1 MVMRMTKLEEK
12 VFRDPVYGYV
22 HVYDQLIWDL
32 IQTKEVQRLRR
43 IKQLGGTYMVFHT
56 AEHSRFSHSL
66 GVYEMARKIIRAL
79 MHRGTILS
87 EDERLLVLSAALLH
101 DLGHGPFSH
110 SFESVFS
117 VRHELFTERI
127 IMENTEVNR
136 VLEAYQ
142 KGFATKV
149 RDVINKTYPNPLI
162 ISIISSQL
170 DADRLDYL
178 LRDAYFTGAP
188 YGEIDVERILRTMRV
203 VNNKIVYKVSGMHAI
218 EDYLMSRYQ
227 MYWQVYL
234 HSTGRSFDLVIQNML
249 RRVREL
255 IFSGYEFKR
264 PLEALKDLFLEEEP
278 SVETYLKFDD
288 STISYYASLFTD
300 EEDEIL
306 RDFADRF
313 INRRLLK
320 EVHYT
325 PNDETNEKL
334 KQVKEYMIELGI
346 NPDYY
351 LLTDHCVKTPYDY
364 YGHKTNCLP
373 DCIELLMRDGSIQE
387 ISEVSTIIKGII
399 AVKPKQEHKVYFPLD
414 LIRLSPDGE
423 AKQRILELL
432 HEKLRKKICLKKLL
446 S

>member
-1 MVMRMTKLEEK
+1 MVKLEEK

-22 HVYDQLIWDL
+22 HVFDKLIWDL

-79 MHRGTILS
+79 MYCGTVL
-87 EDERLLVLSAALLH
+87 EEEERLLVLSAALLH

-110 SFESVFS
+110 SFESVFN

-127 IMENTEVNR
+127 IMEDTEVNQ
-136 VLEAYQ
+136 VLESYQ

-149 RDVINKTYPNPLI
+149 RDVINKTYENPLVI
-162 ISIISSQL
+162 NIISSQL

-255 IFSGYEFKR
+255 VLSGYQFR
-264 PLEALKDLFLEEEP
+264 HPIGALADLFLEKDL

-288 STISYYASLFTD
+288 ATISHYASLFVE

-306 RDFADRF
+306 SDFADRF
-313 INRRLLK
+313 IHRRLLK
-320 EVHYT
+320 EMHYV
-325 PNDETNEKL
+325 PNDEVNKNL
-334 KQVKEYMIELGI
+334 IKIGEYMSILGI
-346 NPDYY
+346 DPTYY
-351 LLTDHCVKTPYDY
+351 LITDHSVKTPYDY

-373 DCIELLMRDGSIQE
+373 DCIELLMRDGSIKE

-399 AVKPKQEHKVYFPLD
+399 AVKPKQEYKIYFPLD
-414 LIRLSPDGE
+414 LIKASGNE
-423 AKQRILELL
+423 EIKNKILELL
-432 HEKLRKKICLKKLL
+432 PENIQ
-446 S
+446 

>member
-1 MVMRMTKLEEK
+1 MKMLEEK

-22 HVYDQLIWDL
+22 HVYDKLIWDL

-66 GVYEMARKIIRAL
+66 GVYEMARQMIRAL
-79 MHRGTILS
+79 FHREIELD
-87 EDERLLVLSAALLH
+87 EEERLLILSAALLH

-110 SFESVFS
+110 SFESVFE
-117 VRHELFTERI
+117 VRHEVFTERI
-127 IMENTEVNR
+127 IMENTEVNA
-136 VLEAYQ
+136 VLENYQ
-142 KGFATKV
+142 PGFAKKV
-149 RDVINKTYPNPLI
+149 RDVINKTYPNPLVI
-162 ISIISSQL
+162 NIISSQL

-188 YGEIDVERILRTMRV
+188 YGEIDVDRILRTMRV
-203 VNNKIVYKVSGMHAI
+203 INNKIVYKVSGMHAI

-351 LLTDHCVKTPYDY
+351 LLTDHSVKTPYDY

-414 LIRLSPDGE
+414 LIRLSQDGE

-432 HEKLRKKICLKKLL
+432 HENVQ
-446 S
+446 

>member
-1 MVMRMTKLEEK
+1 MTKLEEK

-306 RDFADRF
+306 RDLADRF

-351 LLTDHCVKTPYDY
+351 LLTDHSVKTPYDY

-414 LIRLSPDGE
+414 LIQLSPDGE

-432 HEKLRKKICLKKLL
+432 HENVQ
-446 S
+446 

>member
-1 MVMRMTKLEEK
+1 MKKLEEK
-12 VFRDPVYGYV
+12 VFRDPIYGYI

-87 EDERLLVLSAALLH
+87 EEERLLVLSAALLH

-110 SFESVFS
+110 SFESVFG
-117 VRHELFTERI
+117 VRHELFTEKI
-127 IMENTEVNR
+127 IIGNTEVNR
-136 VLEAYQ
+136 VLESYC

-149 RDVINKTYPNPLI
+149 RDVINKSYPNPLI
-162 ISIISSQL
+162 VSIISSQL

-178 LRDAYFTGAP
+178 LRDAYFTGAS
-188 YGEIDVERILRTMRV
+188 YGEIDVDRILRTMRV

-234 HSTGRSFDLVIQNML
+234 HSTGRSFDLVIQRML
-249 RRVREL
+249 HRVREL
-255 IFSGYEFKR
+255 IFTGYKFKH
-264 PLEALKDLFLEEEP
+264 PLGALKDLFLEEEL

-288 STISYYASLFTD
+288 STLIYYISQFID
-300 EEDEIL
+300 EDDEIL
-306 RDFADRF
+306 HDLADRF
-313 INRRLLK
+313 INRRLFK
-320 EVHYT
+320 EIHYT
-325 PNDETNEKL
+325 PSDEMDEKL
-334 KQVKEYMIELGI
+334 KEVKEYMIELGI
-346 NPDYY
+346 DPEYY
-351 LLTDHCVKTPYDY
+351 LLTDYSMKTPYDY
-364 YGHKTNCLP
+364 YGHKKNCLP

-399 AVKPKQEHKVYFPLD
+399 DVKPKQEYKIYFPLD
-414 LIRLSPDGE
+414 LVLKSPEGK
-423 AKQRILELL
+423 AKERILELL
-432 HEKLRKKICLKKLL
+432 HEDVQ
-446 S
+446 

>member
-1 MVMRMTKLEEK
+1 MKKLEEK
-12 VFRDPVYGYV
+12 VFRDPIYGYI

-79 MHRGTILS
+79 MHRGTVLS
-87 EDERLLVLSAALLH
+87 EEERLLVLSAALLH

-110 SFESVFS
+110 SFESVFG
-117 VRHELFTERI
+117 VRHELFTEKI
-127 IMENTEVNR
+127 IIGNTEVNR
-136 VLEAYQ
+136 VLESYC

-149 RDVINKTYPNPLI
+149 RDVINKSYPNPLI
-162 ISIISSQL
+162 VSIISSQL

-178 LRDAYFTGAP
+178 LRDAYFTGAS
-188 YGEIDVERILRTMRV
+188 YGEIDVDRILRTMRV

-234 HSTGRSFDLVIQNML
+234 HSTGRSFDLVIQRML
-249 RRVREL
+249 HRVREL
-255 IFSGYEFKR
+255 IFTGYKFKH
-264 PLEALKDLFLEEEP
+264 PLGALKDLFLEEEL

-288 STISYYASLFTD
+288 STLIYYISQFID
-300 EEDEIL
+300 EDDEIL
-306 RDFADRF
+306 HDLADRF
-313 INRRLLK
+313 INRRLFK
-320 EVHYT
+320 EIHYT
-325 PNDETNEKL
+325 PSDEMDEKL
-334 KQVKEYMIELGI
+334 KEVKEYMIELGI
-346 NPDYY
+346 NPEYY
-351 LLTDHCVKTPYDY
+351 LLTDYSMKTPYDY
-364 YGHKTNCLP
+364 YGHKKNCLP

-399 AVKPKQEHKVYFPLD
+399 DVKPKQEYKIYFPLD
-414 LIRLSPDGE
+414 LVLKSPEGK
-423 AKQRILELL
+423 AKERILELL
-432 HEKLRKKICLKKLL
+432 HEDVQ
-446 S
+446 

>member
-1 MVMRMTKLEEK
+1 MVKLEEK

-22 HVYDQLIWDL
+22 HVFDKLIWDL

-79 MHRGTILS
+79 MYCGTVL
-87 EDERLLVLSAALLH
+87 EEEERLLVLSAALLH

-110 SFESVFS
+110 SFESVFN

-127 IMENTEVNR
+127 IMEGTEVNQ
-136 VLEAYQ
+136 VLESYQ

-149 RDVINKTYPNPLI
+149 RDVINKTYENPLVI
-162 ISIISSQL
+162 NIISSQL

-255 IFSGYEFKR
+255 VLSGYQFR
-264 PLEALKDLFLEEEP
+264 HPIGALADLFLEKDL

-288 STISYYASLFTD
+288 ATISHYASLFVE

-306 RDFADRF
+306 SDFADRF
-313 INRRLLK
+313 IHRRLLK
-320 EVHYT
+320 EMHYV
-325 PNDETNEKL
+325 PNDEVNKNL
-334 KQVKEYMIELGI
+334 IKIGEYMSILGI
-346 NPDYY
+346 NPTYY
-351 LLTDHCVKTPYDY
+351 LITDHSVKTPYDY

-373 DCIELLMRDGSIQE
+373 DCIELLMRDGSIKE

-399 AVKPKQEHKVYFPLD
+399 AVKPKQEYKIYFPLD
-414 LIRLSPDGE
+414 LIKASGNVE
-423 AKQRILELL
+423 IKNKILELL
-432 HEKLRKKICLKKLL
+432 PENIQ
-446 S
+446 

>member
-1 MVMRMTKLEEK
+1 MTKLEEK

-66 GVYEMARKIIRAL
+66 GVYEMARRIIRAL
-79 MHRGTILS
+79 MHQETVLS
-87 EDERLLVLSAALLH
+87 EEERLLVLSAALLH

-110 SFESVFS
+110 SFEAVFS

-127 IMENTEVNR
+127 IMEDTEVNR

-142 KGFATKV
+142 KGFAKKV
-149 RDVINKTYPNPLI
+149 RDVINKTYPNPLVI
-162 ISIISSQL
+162 NIISSQL

-234 HSTGRSFDLVIQNML
+234 HSAGRSFDLVIQRML
-249 RRVREL
+249 HRVREL
-255 IFSGYEFKR
+255 IFEGYEFNCH
-264 PLEALKDLFLEEEP
+264 LGAIKDLFLEEEP

-288 STISYYASLFTD
+288 STILYYASLFA
-300 EEDEIL
+300 EEKDPIL
-306 RDFADRF
+306 SDLADRF

-325 PNDETNEKL
+325 PSDETHEKL
-334 KQVKEYMIELGI
+334 KQIREYMIELGI

-351 LLTDHCVKTPYDY
+351 LLTDHSVKTPYDY

-414 LIRLSPDGE
+414 LISE
-423 AKQRILELL
+423 SQNEEVKKKVIELL
-432 HEKLRKKICLKKLL
+432 YENVK
-446 S
+446 

>member
-1 MVMRMTKLEEK
+1 MVKLEEK

-22 HVYDQLIWDL
+22 HVFDKLIWDL
-32 IQTKEVQRLRR
+32 VQTKEVQRLRR

-79 MHRGTILS
+79 MYCGTVL
-87 EDERLLVLSAALLH
+87 EEEERLLVLSAALLH

-110 SFESVFS
+110 SFESVFN

-127 IMENTEVNR
+127 IMEDTEVNQ
-136 VLEAYQ
+136 VLESYQ
-142 KGFATKV
+142 KGFAMKV
-149 RDVINKTYPNPLI
+149 RDVINKTYENPLVI
-162 ISIISSQL
+162 NIISSQL

-255 IFSGYEFKR
+255 VLSGYQFR
-264 PLEALKDLFLEEEP
+264 HPIGALADLFLEKDL

-288 STISYYASLFTD
+288 ATISHYASLFVE

-306 RDFADRF
+306 SDFADRF
-313 INRRLLK
+313 IHRRLLK
-320 EVHYT
+320 EMHYV
-325 PNDETNEKL
+325 PNDEVNKNL
-334 KQVKEYMIELGI
+334 IKIGEYMSILGI
-346 NPDYY
+346 DPTYY
-351 LLTDHCVKTPYDY
+351 LITDHSVKTPYDY

-373 DCIELLMRDGSIQE
+373 DCIELLMRDGSIKE

-399 AVKPKQEHKVYFPLD
+399 AVKPKQEYKIYFPLD
-414 LIRLSPDGE
+414 LIKASGNE
-423 AKQRILELL
+423 EIKNKILELL
-432 HEKLRKKICLKKLL
+432 PENIQ
-446 S
+446 

>member
-22 HVYDQLIWDL
+22 HVYDKLIWDL

-351 LLTDHCVKTPYDY
+351 LLTDHSVKTPYDY

-414 LIRLSPDGE
+414 LIRLSQDGE

-432 HEKLRKKICLKKLL
+432 HENVQ
-446 S
+446 

>member
-127 IMENTEVNR
+127 IMEDTEVNR

-306 RDFADRF
+306 RDLADRF

-351 LLTDHCVKTPYDY
+351 LLTDHSVKTPYDY

-373 DCIELLMRDGSIQE
+373 DCIELLMRNGSIQE

-414 LIRLSPDGE
+414 LIQLSPDGE

-432 HEKLRKKICLKKLL
+432 HENVQ
-446 S
+446 

>member
-1 MVMRMTKLEEK
+1 MVKLEEK

-22 HVYDQLIWDL
+22 HVFDKLIWDL
-32 IQTKEVQRLRR
+32 VQTKEVQRLRR

-79 MHRGTILS
+79 MYCGTVL
-87 EDERLLVLSAALLH
+87 EEEERLLVLSAALLH

-110 SFESVFS
+110 SFESVFN

-127 IMENTEVNR
+127 IMEDTEVNQ
-136 VLEAYQ
+136 VLESYQ

-149 RDVINKTYPNPLI
+149 RDVINKTYENPLVI
-162 ISIISSQL
+162 NIISSQL

-203 VNNKIVYKVSGMHAI
+203 VNNKMVYKVSGMHAI

-255 IFSGYEFKR
+255 VLSGYQFR
-264 PLEALKDLFLEEEP
+264 HPIGALADLFLEKDL

-288 STISYYASLFTD
+288 ATISHYASLFVE

-306 RDFADRF
+306 SDFADRF
-313 INRRLLK
+313 IHRRLLK
-320 EVHYT
+320 EMHYV
-325 PNDETNEKL
+325 PNDEVNKNL
-334 KQVKEYMIELGI
+334 IKIGEYMSILGI
-346 NPDYY
+346 DPTYY
-351 LLTDHCVKTPYDY
+351 LITDHSVKTPYDY

-373 DCIELLMRDGSIQE
+373 DCIELLMRDGSIKE

-399 AVKPKQEHKVYFPLD
+399 AVKPKQEYKIYFPLD
-414 LIRLSPDGE
+414 LIKASGNE
-423 AKQRILELL
+423 EIKNKILELL
-432 HEKLRKKICLKKLL
+432 PENIQ
-446 S
+446 

>member
-1 MVMRMTKLEEK
+1 MLMKKLEEK

-66 GVYEMARKIIRAL
+66 GVYEMARRIIRAL
-79 MHRGTILS
+79 MHQETVLS
-87 EDERLLVLSAALLH
+87 EEERLLVLSAALLH

-127 IMENTEVNR
+127 IMEDTEVNR

-142 KGFATKV
+142 KGFAKKV
-149 RDVINKTYPNPLI
+149 RDVINKTYSNPLVI
-162 ISIISSQL
+162 NIISSQL

-188 YGEIDVERILRTMRV
+188 YGEIDVDRILRTMRV

-234 HSTGRSFDLVIQNML
+234 HSAGRSFDLVIQRML
-249 RRVREL
+249 HRVREL
-255 IFSGYEFKR
+255 IFEGYEFNCH
-264 PLEALKDLFLEEEP
+264 LGAIKDLFLEEEP

-288 STISYYASLFTD
+288 STILYYASLFA
-300 EEDEIL
+300 EEKDVIL
-306 RDFADRF
+306 SDLADRF

-325 PNDETNEKL
+325 PSDETHEKL
-334 KQVKEYMIELGI
+334 KQIREYMIELGI

-351 LLTDHCVKTPYDY
+351 LLTDHSVKTPYDY

-414 LIRLSPDGE
+414 LISE
-423 AKQRILELL
+423 SQNEEVKKKVIELL
-432 HEKLRKKICLKKLL
+432 YENVK
-446 S
+446 

>member
-1 MVMRMTKLEEK
+1 MVMRMTKIEEK

-351 LLTDHCVKTPYDY
+351 LLTDHSVKTPYDY

-414 LIRLSPDGE
+414 LIRLSQDGE

-432 HEKLRKKICLKKLL
+432 HENVQ
-446 S
+446 

>member
-1 MVMRMTKLEEK
+1 MVKLEEK

-22 HVYDQLIWDL
+22 HVFDKLIWDL
-32 IQTKEVQRLRR
+32 VQTKEVQRLRR

-79 MHRGTILS
+79 MYCGTGL
-87 EDERLLVLSAALLH
+87 EEEERLLVLSAALLH

-110 SFESVFS
+110 SFESVFN

-127 IMENTEVNR
+127 IMEDTEVNQ
-136 VLEAYQ
+136 VLESYQ

-149 RDVINKTYPNPLI
+149 RDVINKTYENPLVI
-162 ISIISSQL
+162 NIISSQL

-255 IFSGYEFKR
+255 VLSGYQFR
-264 PLEALKDLFLEEEP
+264 HPIGALADLFLEKDL

-288 STISYYASLFTD
+288 ATISHYASLFVE

-306 RDFADRF
+306 SDFADRF
-313 INRRLLK
+313 IHRRLLK
-320 EVHYT
+320 EMHYV
-325 PNDETNEKL
+325 PNDEVNKNL
-334 KQVKEYMIELGI
+334 IKIGEYMSILGI
-346 NPDYY
+346 DPTYY
-351 LLTDHCVKTPYDY
+351 LITDHSVKTPYDY

-373 DCIELLMRDGSIQE
+373 DCIELLMRDGSIKE

-399 AVKPKQEHKVYFPLD
+399 AVKPKQEYKIYFPLD
-414 LIRLSPDGE
+414 LIKASGNE
-423 AKQRILELL
+423 EIKNKILELL
-432 HEKLRKKICLKKLL
+432 PENIQ
-446 S
+446 

>member
-1 MVMRMTKLEEK
+1 MKMLEEK

-22 HVYDQLIWDL
+22 HVYDKLIWDL

-306 RDFADRF
+306 RDLADRF

-351 LLTDHCVKTPYDY
+351 LLTDHSVKTPYDY

-432 HEKLRKKICLKKLL
+432 HENVQ
-446 S
+446 

>member
-1 MVMRMTKLEEK
+1 MVMSMAKLEEK

-66 GVYEMARKIIRAL
+66 GVYEMARRIIRAL
-79 MHRGTILS
+79 MHRGTVLC

-127 IMENTEVNR
+127 IMEDTEVNR

-142 KGFATKV
+142 EGFAKKV
-149 RDVINKTYPNPLI
+149 RDVINKTYPNLLVI
-162 ISIISSQL
+162 NIISSQL

-234 HSTGRSFDLVIQNML
+234 HSTGRSFDLIIQRML
-249 RRVREL
+249 HRVREL
-255 IFSGYEFKR
+255 IFEGYEFKCH
-264 PLEALKDLFLEEEP
+264 LGAIKDLFLEEEP

-288 STISYYASLFTD
+288 STILYYASLFIE
-300 EEDEIL
+300 EEDSIL
-306 RDFADRF
+306 SDLADRF

-325 PNDETNEKL
+325 PSDEAHEKL
-334 KQVKEYMIELGI
+334 KQIKEYMIELGI
-346 NPDYY
+346 NPEYY
-351 LLTDHCVKTPYDY
+351 LLTDHSVKTPYDY

-414 LIRLSPDGE
+414 LISASKDE
-423 AKQRILELL
+423 EIKQKIIELL
-432 HEKLRKKICLKKLL
+432 YENVQ
-446 S
+446 

>member
-1 MVMRMTKLEEK
+1 MRMTKLEEK

-351 LLTDHCVKTPYDY
+351 LLTDHSVKTPYDY

-414 LIRLSPDGE
+414 LIRLSQDGE
-423 AKQRILELL
+423 AKQRIIELL
-432 HEKLRKKICLKKLL
+432 HENVQ
-446 S
+446 

>member
-1 MVMRMTKLEEK
+1 MKKLEEK
-12 VFRDPVYGYV
+12 VFRDPIYGYI

-79 MHRGTILS
+79 MHRGTVLS
-87 EDERLLVLSAALLH
+87 EEERLLVLSAALLH

-110 SFESVFS
+110 SFESVFG
-117 VRHELFTERI
+117 VRHELFTEKI
-127 IMENTEVNR
+127 IIGNTEVNR
-136 VLEAYQ
+136 VLESYC

-149 RDVINKTYPNPLI
+149 RDVINKSYPNPLI
-162 ISIISSQL
+162 VSIISSQL

-178 LRDAYFTGAP
+178 LRDAYFTGAS
-188 YGEIDVERILRTMRV
+188 YGEIDVDRILRTMRV

-234 HSTGRSFDLVIQNML
+234 HSTGRSFDLVIQRML
-249 RRVREL
+249 HRVREL
-255 IFSGYEFKR
+255 IFTGYKFKH
-264 PLEALKDLFLEEEP
+264 PLGALKDLFLEEEL

-288 STISYYASLFTD
+288 STLIYYISQFID
-300 EEDEIL
+300 EDDEIL
-306 RDFADRF
+306 HDLADRF
-313 INRRLLK
+313 INRRLFK
-320 EVHYT
+320 EIHYT
-325 PNDETNEKL
+325 PSDEMDEKL
-334 KQVKEYMIELGI
+334 KEVKEYMIELGI
-346 NPDYY
+346 NPEYY
-351 LLTDHCVKTPYDY
+351 LLTDYSMKTPYDY
-364 YGHKTNCLP
+364 YGHKKNCLP

-399 AVKPKQEHKVYFPLD
+399 DVKPKQEYKIYFPLD
-414 LIRLSPDGE
+414 LVLKSPEGK

-432 HEKLRKKICLKKLL
+432 HEDVQ
-446 S
+446 

>member
-1 MVMRMTKLEEK
+1 MVKLEEK

-22 HVYDQLIWDL
+22 HVFDKLIWDL

-79 MHRGTILS
+79 MYCGTVL
-87 EDERLLVLSAALLH
+87 EEEERLLVLSAALLH

-110 SFESVFS
+110 SFESVFN

-127 IMENTEVNR
+127 IMEDTEVNQ
-136 VLEAYQ
+136 VLESYQ

-149 RDVINKTYPNPLI
+149 RDVINKTYENPLVI
-162 ISIISSQL
+162 NIISSQL

-188 YGEIDVERILRTMRV
+188 YGEIDVERMLRTMRV

-255 IFSGYEFKR
+255 VLSGYQFR
-264 PLEALKDLFLEEEP
+264 HPIGALADLFLEKDL

-288 STISYYASLFTD
+288 ATISHYASLFVE

-306 RDFADRF
+306 SDFADRF
-313 INRRLLK
+313 IHRRLLK
-320 EVHYT
+320 EMHYV
-325 PNDETNEKL
+325 PNDEVNKNL
-334 KQVKEYMIELGI
+334 IKIGEYMSILGI
-346 NPDYY
+346 NPTYY
-351 LLTDHCVKTPYDY
+351 LITDHSVKTPYDY

-373 DCIELLMRDGSIQE
+373 DCIELLMRDGSIKE

-399 AVKPKQEHKVYFPLD
+399 AVKPKQEYKIYFPLD
-414 LIRLSPDGE
+414 LIKASGNVE
-423 AKQRILELL
+423 IKNKILELL
-432 HEKLRKKICLKKLL
+432 PENIQ
-446 S
+446 

>member
-1 MVMRMTKLEEK
+1 MTKLEEK

-43 IKQLGGTYMVFHT
+43 IKSLGGTYMVFHT

-66 GVYEMARKIIRAL
+66 GVYEMARRIIRAL
-79 MHRGTILS
+79 MHQETVLS
-87 EDERLLVLSAALLH
+87 EEERLLVLSAALLH

-110 SFESVFS
+110 SFEAVFS

-127 IMENTEVNR
+127 IMEDTEVNR
-136 VLEAYQ
+136 VLEGYQ
-142 KGFATKV
+142 KGFAKKV
-149 RDVINKTYPNPLI
+149 RDVINKTYPNPLVI
-162 ISIISSQL
+162 NIISSQL

-234 HSTGRSFDLVIQNML
+234 HSAGRSFDLVIQRML
-249 RRVREL
+249 HRVREL
-255 IFSGYEFKR
+255 IFEGYEFNCH
-264 PLEALKDLFLEEEP
+264 LGAIKDLFLEEEP

-288 STISYYASLFTD
+288 STILYYASLFA
-300 EEDEIL
+300 EEKDPIL
-306 RDFADRF
+306 SDLADRF

-325 PNDETNEKL
+325 PSDETHEKL
-334 KQVKEYMIELGI
+334 KQIREYMIELGI

-351 LLTDHCVKTPYDY
+351 LLTDHSVKTPYDY

-414 LIRLSPDGE
+414 LISE
-423 AKQRILELL
+423 SQNEEVKKKVIELL
-432 HEKLRKKICLKKLL
+432 YENVK
-446 S
+446 

>member
-1 MVMRMTKLEEK
+1 MVMVMVKLEEK

-22 HVYDQLIWDL
+22 HVYDSLIWNL

-66 GVYEMARKIIRAL
+66 GVYEMARKMIRAL
-79 MHRGTILS
+79 MYCGTILE

-127 IMENTEVNR
+127 IMENTEVHQ
-136 VLEAYQ
+136 VLEDYQ
-142 KGFATKV
+142 EGFSKKV
-149 RDVINKTYPNPLI
+149 RDVINKTYQNPLVT
-162 ISIISSQL
+162 SIISSQL

-255 IFSGYEFKR
+255 VLSDYQFKY
-264 PLEALKDLFLEEEP
+264 PIGALADLFLEKNL

-288 STISYYASLFTD
+288 ATITYYASLFV
-300 EEDEIL
+300 EEDDEIL
-306 RDFADRF
+306 SDFADRF
-313 INRRLLK
+313 VHRRLLK
-320 EVHYT
+320 EMHYT
-325 PNDETNEKL
+325 PDDKMNENLEKIR
-334 KQVKEYMIELGI
+334 KYMSVLGI

-351 LLTDHCVKTPYDY
+351 LLTDHSVKTPYDY
-364 YGHKTNCLP
+364 YGHKKNCLP

-387 ISEVSTIIKGII
+387 ISEVSTIIRGII
-399 AVKPKQEHKVYFPLD
+399 AVKPKQEHKIYFPLD
-414 LIRLSPDGE
+414 LIKASDNV
-423 AKQRILELL
+423 AVKDKILELL
-432 HEKLRKKICLKKLL
+432 PENIK
-446 S
+446 

>member
-351 LLTDHCVKTPYDY
+351 LLTDHSVKTPYDY

-414 LIRLSPDGE
+414 LIQLSPDGE

-432 HEKLRKKICLKKLL
+432 HENVQ
-446 S
+446 

>member
-1 MVMRMTKLEEK
+1 MVKLEEK

-22 HVYDQLIWDL
+22 HVFDKLIWDL

-79 MHRGTILS
+79 MYCGTVL
-87 EDERLLVLSAALLH
+87 EEEERLLVLSAALLH

-110 SFESVFS
+110 SFESVFN

-127 IMENTEVNR
+127 IMEDTEVNQ
-136 VLEAYQ
+136 VLESYQ

-149 RDVINKTYPNPLI
+149 RDVINKTYENPLVI
-162 ISIISSQL
+162 NIISSQL

-255 IFSGYEFKR
+255 VLSGYQFR
-264 PLEALKDLFLEEEP
+264 HPIGALADLFLEKDL

-288 STISYYASLFTD
+288 ATISHYASLFVE

-306 RDFADRF
+306 SDFADRF
-313 INRRLLK
+313 IHRRLLK
-320 EVHYT
+320 EMHYV
-325 PNDETNEKL
+325 PNDEVNKNL
-334 KQVKEYMIELGI
+334 IKIGEYMSILGI
-346 NPDYY
+346 NPTYY
-351 LLTDHCVKTPYDY
+351 LITDHSVKTPYDY

-373 DCIELLMRDGSIQE
+373 DCIELLMRDGSIKE

-399 AVKPKQEHKVYFPLD
+399 TVKPKQEYKIYFPLD
-414 LIRLSPDGE
+414 LIKASGNVE
-423 AKQRILELL
+423 IKNKILELL
-432 HEKLRKKICLKKLL
+432 PENIQ
-446 S
+446 

>member
-1 MVMRMTKLEEK
+1 MTKLEEK

-127 IMENTEVNR
+127 IMEGTEVNK
-136 VLEAYQ
+136 VLESYQ

-288 STISYYASLFTD
+288 STIIYYASLFMD

-306 RDFADRF
+306 RDLADRF

-325 PNDETNEKL
+325 PSDEINEKL
-334 KQVKEYMIELGI
+334 KQVKDYMIELGI
-346 NPDYY
+346 NPKYY
-351 LLTDHCVKTPYDY
+351 LLTDHSVKTPYDY

-432 HEKLRKKICLKKLL
+432 HENVQ
-446 S
+446 

>member
-1 MVMRMTKLEEK
+1 MVKLEEK

-22 HVYDQLIWDL
+22 HVFDKLIWDL

-79 MHRGTILS
+79 MYCGTVL
-87 EDERLLVLSAALLH
+87 EEEERLLVLSAALLH

-110 SFESVFS
+110 SFESVFN

-127 IMENTEVNR
+127 IMEDTEVNQ
-136 VLEAYQ
+136 VLESYQ

-149 RDVINKTYPNPLI
+149 RDVINKTYENPLVI
-162 ISIISSQL
+162 NIISSQL

-255 IFSGYEFKR
+255 VLSGYQFR
-264 PLEALKDLFLEEEP
+264 HPIGALADLFLEKDL

-288 STISYYASLFTD
+288 ATISHYASLFVE

-306 RDFADRF
+306 SDFADRF
-313 INRRLLK
+313 IHRRLLK
-320 EVHYT
+320 EMHYV
-325 PNDETNEKL
+325 PNDEVNKNL
-334 KQVKEYMIELGI
+334 IKIGEYMSILGI
-346 NPDYY
+346 NPTYY
-351 LLTDHCVKTPYDY
+351 LITDHSVKTPYDY

-373 DCIELLMRDGSIQE
+373 DCIELLMRDGSIKE
-387 ISEVSTIIKGII
+387 ISEVSTIIG
-399 AVKPKQEHKVYFPLD
+399 HSSPL
-414 LIRLSPDGE
+414 
-423 AKQRILELL
+423 
-432 HEKLRKKICLKKLL
+432 
-446 S
+446 

>member
-1 MVMRMTKLEEK
+1 MVKLEEK

-22 HVYDQLIWDL
+22 HVFDKLIWDL

-79 MHRGTILS
+79 MYCGTVL
-87 EDERLLVLSAALLH
+87 EEEERLLVLSAALLH

-110 SFESVFS
+110 SFESVFN

-127 IMENTEVNR
+127 IMEDTEVNQ
-136 VLEAYQ
+136 VLESYQ

-149 RDVINKTYPNPLI
+149 RDVINKTYENPLVI
-162 ISIISSQL
+162 NIISSQL

-255 IFSGYEFKR
+255 VLSGYQFR
-264 PLEALKDLFLEEEP
+264 HPIGALADLFLEKDL

-288 STISYYASLFTD
+288 ATISHYASLFVE

-306 RDFADRF
+306 SDFADRF
-313 INRRLLK
+313 IHRRLLK
-320 EVHYT
+320 EMHYV
-325 PNDETNEKL
+325 PNDEVNKNL
-334 KQVKEYMIELGI
+334 IKIGEYMSILGI
-346 NPDYY
+346 NPTYY
-351 LLTDHCVKTPYDY
+351 LITDHSVKTPYDY

-373 DCIELLMRDGSIQE
+373 DCIELLMRDGSIKE

-399 AVKPKQEHKVYFPLD
+399 AVKPKQEYKIYFPLD
-414 LIRLSPDGE
+414 LIKASGNVE
-423 AKQRILELL
+423 MKNKILELL
-432 HEKLRKKICLKKLL
+432 PENIQ
-446 S
+446 

>member
-1 MVMRMTKLEEK
+1 MVKLEEK

-22 HVYDQLIWDL
+22 HVFDKLIWDL

-79 MHRGTILS
+79 MYCGTVL
-87 EDERLLVLSAALLH
+87 EEEERLLVLSAALLH

-110 SFESVFS
+110 SFESVFN

-127 IMENTEVNR
+127 IMEDTEVNQ
-136 VLEAYQ
+136 VLESYQ

-149 RDVINKTYPNPLI
+149 RDVINKTYENPLVI
-162 ISIISSQL
+162 NIISSQL

-255 IFSGYEFKR
+255 VLSGYQFR
-264 PLEALKDLFLEEEP
+264 HPIGALADLFLEKDL

-288 STISYYASLFTD
+288 ATISHYASLFVE

-306 RDFADRF
+306 SDFADRF
-313 INRRLLK
+313 IHRRLLK
-320 EVHYT
+320 ERHYVPT
-325 PNDETNEKL
+325 DEVNKNL
-334 KQVKEYMIELGI
+334 IKIGEYMSILGI
-346 NPDYY
+346 NPTYY
-351 LLTDHCVKTPYDY
+351 LITDHSVKTPYDY

-373 DCIELLMRDGSIQE
+373 DCIELLMRDGSIKE

-399 AVKPKQEHKVYFPLD
+399 AVKPKQEYKIYFPLD
-414 LIRLSPDGE
+414 LIKASGNVE
-423 AKQRILELL
+423 IKNKILELL
-432 HEKLRKKICLKKLL
+432 PENIQ
-446 S
+446 

>member
-1 MVMRMTKLEEK
+1 MVKLEEK

-22 HVYDQLIWDL
+22 HVFDKLIWDL

-79 MHRGTILS
+79 MYCGTVL
-87 EDERLLVLSAALLH
+87 EEEERLLVLSAALLH

-110 SFESVFS
+110 SFESVFN

-127 IMENTEVNR
+127 IMEDTEVNQ
-136 VLEAYQ
+136 VLESYQ

-149 RDVINKTYPNPLI
+149 RDVINKTYENPLVI
-162 ISIISSQL
+162 NIISSQL

-218 EDYLMSRYQ
+218 EEYLMSRYQ

-255 IFSGYEFKR
+255 VLSGYQFR
-264 PLEALKDLFLEEEP
+264 HPIGALADLFLEKDL

-288 STISYYASLFTD
+288 ATISHYASLFVE

-306 RDFADRF
+306 SDFADRF
-313 INRRLLK
+313 IHRRLLK
-320 EVHYT
+320 EMHYV
-325 PNDETNEKL
+325 PNDEVNKNL
-334 KQVKEYMIELGI
+334 IKIGEYMSILGI
-346 NPDYY
+346 NPTYY
-351 LLTDHCVKTPYDY
+351 LITDHSVKTPYDY

-373 DCIELLMRDGSIQE
+373 DCIELLMRDGSIKE

-399 AVKPKQEHKVYFPLD
+399 AVKPKQEYKIYFPLD
-414 LIRLSPDGE
+414 LIKASGNVE
-423 AKQRILELL
+423 IKNKILELL
-432 HEKLRKKICLKKLL
+432 PENIQ
-446 S
+446 

>member
-351 LLTDHCVKTPYDY
+351 LLTDHSVKTPYDY

-373 DCIELLMRDGSIQE
+373 DCIELLMRNGSIQE

-414 LIRLSPDGE
+414 LIRLSQDGE

-432 HEKLRKKICLKKLL
+432 HENVQ
-446 S
+446 

>member
-1 MVMRMTKLEEK
+1 MTKLEEK

-351 LLTDHCVKTPYDY
+351 LLTDHSVKTPYDY

-414 LIRLSPDGE
+414 LIRLSQDGE

-432 HEKLRKKICLKKLL
+432 HENVQ
-446 S
+446 

>member
-1 MVMRMTKLEEK
+1 MKKLEEK
-12 VFRDPVYGYV
+12 VFRDPIYGYI

-79 MHRGTILS
+79 MHRGTVLS
-87 EDERLLVLSAALLH
+87 EEERLLVLSAALLH

-110 SFESVFS
+110 SFESVFG
-117 VRHELFTERI
+117 VRHELFTEKI
-127 IMENTEVNR
+127 IIGNTEVNR
-136 VLEAYQ
+136 VLESYC

-149 RDVINKTYPNPLI
+149 RDVINKSYPNPLI
-162 ISIISSQL
+162 VSIISSQL

-178 LRDAYFTGAP
+178 LRDAYFTGAS
-188 YGEIDVERILRTMRV
+188 YGEIDVDRILRTMRV

-234 HSTGRSFDLVIQNML
+234 HSTGRSFDLVIQRML
-249 RRVREL
+249 HRVREL
-255 IFSGYEFKR
+255 IFTGYKFKH
-264 PLEALKDLFLEEEP
+264 PLGALKDLFLEEEL

-288 STISYYASLFTD
+288 STLIYYISQFID
-300 EEDEIL
+300 EDDEIL
-306 RDFADRF
+306 HDLADRF
-313 INRRLLK
+313 INRRLFK
-320 EVHYT
+320 EIHYT
-325 PNDETNEKL
+325 PSDEMDEKL
-334 KQVKEYMIELGI
+334 KEVKEYMIELGI
-346 NPDYY
+346 DPEYY
-351 LLTDHCVKTPYDY
+351 LLTDYSMKTPYDY
-364 YGHKTNCLP
+364 YGHKKNCLP

-399 AVKPKQEHKVYFPLD
+399 DVKPKQEYKIYFPLD
-414 LIRLSPDGE
+414 LVLKSPEGK
-423 AKQRILELL
+423 AKERILELL
-432 HEKLRKKICLKKLL
+432 HEDVQ
-446 S
+446 

>member
-1 MVMRMTKLEEK
+1 MLMTKLEEK

-66 GVYEMARKIIRAL
+66 GVYEMARRIIRAL
-79 MHRGTILS
+79 MHQETVLS
-87 EDERLLVLSAALLH
+87 EEERLLVLSAALLH

-110 SFESVFS
+110 SFEAVFS

-127 IMENTEVNR
+127 IMEDTEVNR
-136 VLEAYQ
+136 VLEGYQ
-142 KGFATKV
+142 KGFAKKV
-149 RDVINKTYPNPLI
+149 RDVINKTYPNPLVI
-162 ISIISSQL
+162 NIISSQL

-234 HSTGRSFDLVIQNML
+234 HSAGRSFDLVIQRML
-249 RRVREL
+249 HRVREL
-255 IFSGYEFKR
+255 IFEGYEFNCH
-264 PLEALKDLFLEEEP
+264 LGAIKDLFLEEEP

-288 STISYYASLFTD
+288 STILYYASLFA
-300 EEDEIL
+300 EEKDLIL
-306 RDFADRF
+306 SDLADRF

-325 PNDETNEKL
+325 PSDETHEKL
-334 KQVKEYMIELGI
+334 KQIREYMIELGI

-351 LLTDHCVKTPYDY
+351 LLTDHSVKTPYDY

-414 LIRLSPDGE
+414 LISE
-423 AKQRILELL
+423 SQNEEVKKKVIELL
-432 HEKLRKKICLKKLL
+432 YENVK
-446 S
+446 

>member
-1 MVMRMTKLEEK
+1 MVKLEEK

-22 HVYDQLIWDL
+22 HVFDKLIWDL

-79 MHRGTILS
+79 MYCGTVL
-87 EDERLLVLSAALLH
+87 EEEERLLVLSAALLH

-110 SFESVFS
+110 SFESVFN

-127 IMENTEVNR
+127 IMEDTEVNQ
-136 VLEAYQ
+136 VLESYQ

-149 RDVINKTYPNPLI
+149 RDVINKTYENPLVI
-162 ISIISSQL
+162 NIISSQL

-255 IFSGYEFKR
+255 VLSGYQFR
-264 PLEALKDLFLEEEP
+264 HPIGALADLFLEKDL

-288 STISYYASLFTD
+288 ATISHYASLFVE
-300 EEDEIL
+300 EEDEVL
-306 RDFADRF
+306 SDFADRF
-313 INRRLLK
+313 IHRRLLK
-320 EVHYT
+320 EMHYV
-325 PNDETNEKL
+325 PNDEVNKNL
-334 KQVKEYMIELGI
+334 IKIGEYMSILGI
-346 NPDYY
+346 NPTYY
-351 LLTDHCVKTPYDY
+351 LITDHSVKTPYDY

-373 DCIELLMRDGSIQE
+373 DCIELLMRDGSIKE

-399 AVKPKQEHKVYFPLD
+399 AVKPKQEYKIYFPLD
-414 LIRLSPDGE
+414 LIKASGNVE
-423 AKQRILELL
+423 IKNKILELL
-432 HEKLRKKICLKKLL
+432 PENIQ
-446 S
+446 

>member
-306 RDFADRF
+306 RDLADRF

-351 LLTDHCVKTPYDY
+351 LLTDHSVKTPYDY

-387 ISEVSTIIKGII
+387 ISEVSTII
-399 AVKPKQEHKVYFPLD
+399 
-414 LIRLSPDGE
+414 
-423 AKQRILELL
+423 
-432 HEKLRKKICLKKLL
+432 
-446 S
+446 

>member
-1 MVMRMTKLEEK
+1 MVKLEEK

-22 HVYDQLIWDL
+22 HVFDKLIWDL

-79 MHRGTILS
+79 MYCGTVL
-87 EDERLLVLSAALLH
+87 EEEERLLVLSAALLH

-110 SFESVFS
+110 SFESVFN

-127 IMENTEVNR
+127 IMEDTEVNQ
-136 VLEAYQ
+136 VLESYQ

-149 RDVINKTYPNPLI
+149 RDVINKTYENPLVI
-162 ISIISSQL
+162 NIISSQL

-255 IFSGYEFKR
+255 VLSGYQFR
-264 PLEALKDLFLEEEP
+264 HPIGALADLFLEKDL

-288 STISYYASLFTD
+288 ATISHYASLFVE

-306 RDFADRF
+306 SDFADRF
-313 INRRLLK
+313 IHRRLLK
-320 EVHYT
+320 EMHYV
-325 PNDETNEKL
+325 PNDEVNKNL
-334 KQVKEYMIELGI
+334 IKIGEYMSILGI
-346 NPDYY
+346 NPTYY
-351 LLTDHCVKTPYDY
+351 LITDHSVKTPYDY

-373 DCIELLMRDGSIQE
+373 DCIELLMRDGSIKE
-387 ISEVSTIIKGII
+387 ISEV
-399 AVKPKQEHKVYFPLD
+399 
-414 LIRLSPDGE
+414 
-423 AKQRILELL
+423 
-432 HEKLRKKICLKKLL
+432 
-446 S
+446 